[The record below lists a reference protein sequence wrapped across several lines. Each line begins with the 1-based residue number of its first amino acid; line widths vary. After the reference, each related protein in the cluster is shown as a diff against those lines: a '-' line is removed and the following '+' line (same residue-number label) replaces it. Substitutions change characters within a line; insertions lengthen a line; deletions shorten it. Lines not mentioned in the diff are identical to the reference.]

1 MKRPKLLLALGLLA
15 LCYALSLLHVFNP
28 FRGAGKENAPRV
40 TIRFGHWQLET
51 GLREA
56 FDVVARRYM
65 ELHPDVRVEQLA
77 VPGAVYRQWLSTQL
91 AGGTVPDLVSFDST
105 DLSLVA
111 QIPRHFEVITRWLE
125 EPNPYNTGT
134 PLEGVP
140 WRETFI
146 DRGRNRATYLDQ
158 FRNYFAVGLSSHTMR
173 MFYNRDLMKEI
184 TGREDPPRNFREWL
198 ELGQKVRAHRPG
210 LTHVAGA
217 RDFLV
222 WLMPSLV
229 NQSLSRWL
237 GRSDYGLRFATT
249 TFDFFGDHLAGR
261 WDLRTPAMQQAL
273 QIARAFGGEMPSGFL
288 QIDRNS
294 ALQSFLRGEALC
306 VPSGTWDYPTMRAT
320 ATFAI
325 GGYRL
330 PLPSPDD
337 PVYGGLALLPVSD
350 GSVSTALPFY
360 LTRQSMHKAEAVDF
374 LRFLTGMEGNRL
386 FSQASHWM
394 PSVEGVP
401 IAPEMEPFKQVT
413 GSYIATDAQNGPILM
428 VGPGADYARL
438 FETHFHVLYAPDG
451 GVEAYTRAIEHHVSD
466 AVRSDLQRQ
475 LSMSRANLRQR
486 DTALGSQW
494 FLGPAEQAD
503 VLRQTSGQ
511 HLVEVQAALL
521 AQRLE
526 ATTPDRH

>member
-1 MKRPKLLLALGLLA
+1 MKRPKLLIALGLLV
-15 LCYALSLLHVFNP
+15 LCYGLSLLHVFNP
-28 FRGAGKENAPRV
+28 FRDAGTNTAPRV

-56 FDVVARRYM
+56 FDVAAKRYM
-65 ELHPDVRVEQLA
+65 ELNPDVRVEQLA
-77 VPGAVYRQWLSTQL
+77 VPGVVYRQWLSTQL
-91 AGGTVPDLVSFDST
+91 AGGTVPDLVSFNST
-105 DLSLVA
+105 DPSMVA
-111 QIPRHFEVITRWLE
+111 QIPRHFEVITRWLD
-125 EPNPYNTGT
+125 EPNPYNVGT
-134 PLEGVP
+134 PLAGVP

-146 DRGRNRATYLDQ
+146 DRGRNRSTYLDQ

-173 MFYNRDLMKEI
+173 MFYNRDLLKEI
-184 TGREDPPRNFREWL
+184 TGRDEPPRNFREWL
-198 ELGQKVRAHRPG
+198 ELGEKVRAHRPG
-210 LTHVAGA
+210 LIHVAGS

-229 NQSLSRWL
+229 NQSLSRWI
-237 GRSDYGLRFATT
+237 GRHDYGLRFAATS
-249 TFDFFGDHLAGR
+249 FDFFGDQLEGE
-261 WDLRTPAMQQAL
+261 WDLRSPPMQQAL

-288 QIDRNS
+288 QTDRNS
-294 ALQSFLRGEALC
+294 ALQTFLRGEALC

-320 ATFAI
+320 ARFAI

-330 PLPSPDD
+330 PLPTNDD
-337 PVYGGLALLPVSD
+337 PTYGGQALLPVSD
-350 GSVSTALPFY
+350 GGASTALPFY
-360 LTRQSMHKAEAVDF
+360 LTRQSAHKAEAIDF
-374 LRFLTGMEGNRL
+374 LRFMTGMEGNLL
-386 FSQASHWM
+386 FSEASHWM

-413 GSYIATDAQNGPILM
+413 GGYIATDAQNGPILM

-451 GVEAYTRAIEHHVSD
+451 GVEAFTRAIEGQLTAS
-466 AVRSDLQRQ
+466 VRQDLQRQ
-475 LSMSRANLRQR
+475 LGVTRGTLRQR
-486 DTALGSQW
+486 DTALGAQW

-526 ATTPDRH
+526 TTQP